1 MGVFR
6 KCNSSHTRHDY
17 LNSMVI
23 LAEMTTV
30 IVRRTILIQ
39 KQKALD
45 RTDLSS
51 VRFQL

>member
-6 KCNSSHTRHDY
+6 KYNSSYTRHGY

-23 LAEMTTV
+23 LAEMTTA
-30 IVRRTILIQ
+30 IVRRTVLIQ
-39 KQKALD
+39 EQKALD

-51 VRFQL
+51 VRFQQ